1 MRVFITGATGYIG
14 GSVAERLI
22 RSGHH
27 VIGLVRSKD
36 KAPLL
41 KERGV
46 EPIVGTLDDS
56 QILTNAAHDADA
68 VIHAAS
74 ADHPGSV
81 VTLIAALELSGKTLI
96 TTTGSGI
103 VADSADG
110 ECAGSVFYTEDT
122 YFEPV
127 PFRRPRVA
135 MNRLVREAAIEKSIR
150 SVVICPSMIYGKGR
164 GLQPDSDQLPKIIA
178 LSKQVGAGVYFGKG
192 LNRYSNVHI
201 DDLVDLYLLALEK
214 APGGSFFFAENGHA
228 SFKDIAE
235 MVSRSLGFGGKTAS
249 ISVEDVVRQYGDAG
263 RYGVTSNS
271 LVSAVNAR
279 RLGWSPK
286 APALREYFEMSM
298 QEESHGTCS
307 RSSCIGKFR
316 R

>member
-1 MRVFITGATGYIG
+1 MKVFVTGATGYIG
-14 GSVAERLI
+14 GLVAERLTA
-22 RSGHH
+22 SGHQ
-27 VIGLVRSKD
+27 VVGLVRS
-36 KAPLL
+36 AESIRLL
-41 KERGV
+41 KDRGIESV
-46 EPIVGTLDDS
+46 LGTLDDPE
-56 QILTNAAHDADA
+56 IIINAAHETDA

-74 ADHPGSV
+74 ADHAGAV
-81 VTLIAALELSGKTLI
+81 LTLIAALERSGKTLI
-96 TTTGSGI
+96 CTTGLGI
-103 VADSADG
+103 AADSATG
-110 ECAGSVFYTEDT
+110 EYATSVVLTEDS

-135 MNRLVREAAIEKSIR
+135 INRLVREAAIDKGIR

-164 GLQPDSDQLPKIIA
+164 GLQPDSDQLPKLIA

-228 SFKDIAE
+228 SFKEIAE
-235 MVSRSLGFGGKTAS
+235 MISRSLGLGGKTVS
-249 ISVEDVVRQYGDAG
+249 LTVEDAVRQYGDAG

-286 APALREYFEMSM
+286 APSLAEYFESL
-298 QEESHGTCS
+298 
-307 RSSCIGKFR
+307 R
-316 R
+316 

>member
-1 MRVFITGATGYIG
+1 MKIFITGATGYIG

-22 RSGHH
+22 ASGHH
-27 VIGLVRSKD
+27 VVGLVRPAESI
-36 KAPLL
+36 PLL
-41 KERGV
+41 KDRGIESV
-46 EPIVGTLDDS
+46 LGNLDDPG
-56 QILTNAAHDADA
+56 IITKTAHEADA

-81 VTLIAALELSGKTLI
+81 VTLIAALERSGKTLI
-96 TTTGSGI
+96 YTTGSGI

-110 ECAGSVFYTEDT
+110 EYAGSVVYTEDT

-127 PFRRPRVA
+127 PFRRPRVM
-135 MNRLVREAAIEKSIR
+135 MNGLVRQAAIDKGIR
-150 SVVICPSMIYGKGR
+150 SVVICPSMIYGTGR
-164 GLQPDSDQLPKIIA
+164 GLHPDSDQLPKLIA

-214 APGGSFFFAENGHA
+214 AAGGSFFFAENGDA
-228 SFKDIAE
+228 SFKEIAE
-235 MVSRSLGFGGKTAS
+235 MISRSFDLGKTVS
-249 ISVEDVVRQYGDAG
+249 LSVEDLARQYGDAA
-263 RYGVTSNS
+263 RYGVASNS

-286 APALREYFEMSM
+286 APSLAEYFESL
-298 QEESHGTCS
+298 
-307 RSSCIGKFR
+307 R
-316 R
+316 

>member
-1 MRVFITGATGYIG
+1 
-14 GSVAERLI
+14 
-22 RSGHH
+22 
-27 VIGLVRSKD
+27 
-36 KAPLL
+36 
-41 KERGV
+41 
-46 EPIVGTLDDS
+46 
-56 QILTNAAHDADA
+56 
-68 VIHAAS
+68 
-74 ADHPGSV
+74 
-81 VTLIAALELSGKTLI
+81 VTLITALERSGKALI
-96 TTTGSGI
+96 CTTGSGI
-103 VADSADG
+103 VADSAAG
-110 ECAGSVFYTEDT
+110 EYASSVIFTEDT

-135 MNRLVREAAIEKSIR
+135 MNRLVREAAIDKGIR
-150 SVVICPSMIYGKGR
+150 SVVICPSMIYGRGR

-228 SFKDIAE
+228 SFKEIAE
-235 MVSRSLGFGGKTAS
+235 MVSRFLGLGGKTVS
-249 ISVEDVVRQYGDAG
+249 LSVEDVVRQYGDAG

-286 APALREYFEMSM
+286 APSLP
-298 QEESHGTCS
+298 ESLE
-307 RSSCIGKFR
+307 SCR
-316 R
+316 

>member
-1 MRVFITGATGYIG
+1 MKVFVTGATGYIG

-22 RSGHH
+22 ASGHQ
-27 VIGLVRSKD
+27 VVGLVRSAE

-41 KERGV
+41 KDRGI
-46 EPIVGTLDDS
+46 EPVLGTLDDS
-56 QILTNAAHDADA
+56 ELITNAAHVADA

-81 VTLIAALELSGKTLI
+81 VTLVAALERSGKTLI
-96 TTTGSGI
+96 YTTGSGI

-110 ECAGSVFYTEDT
+110 EYASSVVFTEDT

-135 MNRLVREAAIEKSIR
+135 MNRLVRQAAIDKGIR
-150 SVVICPSMIYGKGR
+150 SVVICPSMIYGMGR
-164 GLQPDSDQLPKIIA
+164 GLQPDSDQLPKLTA
-178 LSKQVGAGVYFGKG
+178 LSKQLGAGVYFGKG

-201 DDLVDLYLLALEK
+201 DDLVDLYLLALDK
-214 APGGSFFFAENGHA
+214 APGGSFFFAENGDA
-228 SFKDIAE
+228 SFKEIAE
-235 MVSRSLGFGGKTAS
+235 MISRSLGLGGKT
-249 ISVEDVVRQYGDAG
+249 ISLNVDDVVRQYGDAV

-286 APALREYFEMSM
+286 APSLAEYFERS
-298 QEESHGTCS
+298 QRHS
-307 RSSCIGKFR
+307 RA
-316 R
+316 

>member
-1 MRVFITGATGYIG
+1 MKVFVTGATGYIG

-22 RSGHH
+22 ASAHQ
-27 VIGLVRSKD
+27 VVGLVRS
-36 KAPLL
+36 AESIPLL
-41 KERGV
+41 KDRGIESV
-46 EPIVGTLDDS
+46 LGTLDDPEF
-56 QILTNAAHDADA
+56 ITNAAHEADA

-74 ADHPGSV
+74 ADHPGAV
-81 VTLIAALELSGKTLI
+81 VTLIAALERSGKTLI
-96 TTTGSGI
+96 CTTGSGI
-103 VADSADG
+103 VADSAAG
-110 ECAGSVFYTEDT
+110 EFAGSVVYTEDS

-135 MNRLVREAAIEKSIR
+135 MNRLVRQAAIDKGIR

-164 GLQPDSDQLPKIIA
+164 GLQPDSDQLPKLIA

-214 APGGSFFFAENGHA
+214 APGGSFFFAENGDA
-228 SFKDIAE
+228 SFKEIAE
-235 MVSRSLGFGGKTAS
+235 LIAETQGLGGKTVS
-249 ISVEDVVRQYGDAG
+249 VSVEDVVRQYGDAG

-271 LVSAVNAR
+271 LVRAVNAR

-286 APALREYFEMSM
+286 APSLAEYFE
-298 QEESHGTCS
+298 S
-307 RSSCIGKFR
+307 RR
-316 R
+316 

>member
-1 MRVFITGATGYIG
+1 MKVLITGATGYIG

-22 RSGHH
+22 ASGHQ
-27 VIGLVRSKD
+27 VAGLVRSKE
-36 KAPLL
+36 KALL
-41 KERGV
+41 LQERGI
-46 EPIVGTLDDS
+46 EPVLGALDDS
-56 QILTNAAHDADA
+56 EILTNAAQDADA

-81 VTLIAALELSGKTLI
+81 VALVAALERTGKTLI
-96 TTTGSGI
+96 FTTGSGI

-110 ECAGSVFYTEDT
+110 EYAGSVFYTEDT
-122 YFEPV
+122 HFEPV
-127 PFRRPRVA
+127 AFRRPRVA
-135 MNRLVREAAIEKSIR
+135 MNRFVREAAIDKGIR

-192 LNRYSNVHI
+192 LNHYSNVHI
-201 DDLVDLYLLALEK
+201 DDLVDLYLLALDK

-228 SFKDIAE
+228 SFKEIAG
-235 MVSRSLGFGGKTAS
+235 MVSRSLGLGGKTLS
-249 ISVEDVVRQYGDAG
+249 LSVEDVVRQFGEAG
-263 RYGVTSNS
+263 RYGVASNS

-286 APALREYFEMSM
+286 APSLVEYFE
-298 QEESHGTCS
+298 S
-307 RSSCIGKFR
+307 RG
-316 R
+316 

>member
-1 MRVFITGATGYIG
+1 MKVFVTGATGYIG

-22 RSGHH
+22 ASGHQ
-27 VIGLVRSKD
+27 VVGLVRS
-36 KAPLL
+36 AESIPLL
-41 KERGV
+41 KDRGIESV
-46 EPIVGTLDDS
+46 LGNLDDPE
-56 QILTNAAHDADA
+56 IITNAAHQADA

-74 ADHPGSV
+74 ADHPGAV
-81 VTLIAALELSGKTLI
+81 VTLIAALERSGKTLI
-96 TTTGSGI
+96 STTGSGI

-110 ECAGSVFYTEDT
+110 EYAGSVVYTEDT

-135 MNRLVREAAIEKSIR
+135 MNRLVRQAAIDKGIR

-164 GLQPDSDQLPKIIA
+164 GLQPDSDQLPKMIA

-214 APGGSFFFAENGHA
+214 APGGSFFFAENGDA
-228 SFKDIAE
+228 SFKEIAE
-235 MVSRSLGFGGKTAS
+235 MISRSFGLGGKTVS
-249 ISVEDVVRQYGDAG
+249 VSVEDVVRQYGDAG
-263 RYGVTSNS
+263 RYGVASNS
-271 LVSAVNAR
+271 LVRAVNAR

-286 APALREYFEMSM
+286 APSLAEYFESL
-298 QEESHGTCS
+298 
-307 RSSCIGKFR
+307 R
-316 R
+316 

>member
-1 MRVFITGATGYIG
+1 MKVFVTGATGYIG
-14 GSVAERLI
+14 GSVAERLVA
-22 RSGHH
+22 SGHQ
-27 VIGLVRSKD
+27 VVGLVRS
-36 KAPLL
+36 AERIPLL
-41 KERGV
+41 KDRGIESV
-46 EPIVGTLDDS
+46 LGTLDDPE
-56 QILTNAAHDADA
+56 IIANAAHEADA

-74 ADHPGSV
+74 ADHAGAV
-81 VTLIAALELSGKTLI
+81 VTLIAALERSGKTLI
-96 TTTGSGI
+96 CTTGSGI

-110 ECAGSVFYTEDT
+110 EYAGSVVYTEDT

-135 MNRLVREAAIEKSIR
+135 MNRLVRQAAIDKGIR

-164 GLQPDSDQLPKIIA
+164 GLQPDSDQIPKIIA

-214 APGGSFFFAENGHA
+214 APGGSFFFAENGDA
-228 SFKDIAE
+228 SFKEIAE
-235 MVSRSLGFGGKTAS
+235 MLSHSLGLGGKTVS

-271 LVSAVNAR
+271 LVRAVNAR

-286 APALREYFEMSM
+286 APSIAEYL
-298 QEESHGTCS
+298 ES
-307 RSSCIGKFR
+307 R